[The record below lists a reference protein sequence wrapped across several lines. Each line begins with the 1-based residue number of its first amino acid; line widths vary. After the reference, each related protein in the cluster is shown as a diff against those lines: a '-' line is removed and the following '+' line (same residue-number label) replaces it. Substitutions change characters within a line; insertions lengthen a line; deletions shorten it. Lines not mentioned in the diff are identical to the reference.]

1 MGKGDKKSKKGK
13 IFQHSF
19 GKTRKRKKGRLLSS
33 RKKFETKT
41 KPVEHKK
48 PIKPES
54 EIVKPAVVFEPK
66 VADVRIEKPVV
77 TEIKEEV
84 KLPEIKE
91 QPIYNIPEAVKES
104 VKKEIK
110 SEESVNKILK
120 SAPVQEKL
128 EIKEVEK
135 ELPKPKSKT
144 EEPAPVE
151 AKKRGRPKKKKEE

>member
-33 RKKFETKT
+33 RKKFETRT

-48 PIKPES
+48 PIKSEP
-54 EIVKPAVVFEPK
+54 EIVKPAIVFEPK
-66 VADVRIEKPVV
+66 VAEVKIEKPVV

-91 QPIYNIPEAVKES
+91 QPISNFPEAAKES
-104 VKKEIK
+104 IKEEIK
-110 SEESVNKILK
+110 SEESVKEILK
-120 SAPVQEKL
+120 SEPAKEEPK
-128 EIKEVEK
+128 IKEAEK
-135 ELPKPKSKT
+135 ELPQPKSKS
-144 EEPAPVE
+144 EKPAPAE
-151 AKKRGRPKKKKEE
+151 AKKRGRPKKKKDE

>member
-33 RKKFETKT
+33 RKKFETKS

-48 PIKPES
+48 PIKSEP
-54 EIVKPAVVFEPK
+54 EIVKPAIVFEPK
-66 VADVRIEKPVV
+66 VAEVKIEKPVV

-91 QPIYNIPEAVKES
+91 QPISNILETAKES
-104 VKKEIK
+104 VKEEIK
-110 SEESVNKILK
+110 SEESVKEILK
-120 SAPVQEKL
+120 SESLKEEA
-128 EIKEVEK
+128 EIKEPEI
-135 ELPKPKSKT
+135 ELPQPKTKR
-144 EEPAPVE
+144 EEPAPSE
-151 AKKRGRPKKKKEE
+151 PKKRGRPKKKKDE